1 MTSGNLFFK
10 LLMQDFR
17 KRIWCP
23 ICIFILDF
31 LMLEVVF
38 LLKAED
44 ILRYQKTYQ
53 YPVSYYL
60 SDIFFANNCIS
71 PMMIMTIVS
80 AIVCGISGYVYLHN
94 CAQLDFYH
102 SLPVKRGLLYCAHYV
117 AGVLYYIIP
126 LLIHVIIC
134 LAIGIGNNAF
144 SMHALGNALCYI
156 GTSLLVFLVVYSTCI
171 LAVMLTGNLILTI
184 LGAGILLTYSR
195 LLEILRDILFQ
206 DFFYTN
212 ISGRNQDFAAFSPL
226 HMILRL
232 FEHADPV
239 QMTEPFNYSVYFSYL
254 VLIGIAVLILS
265 ICGYLLYLVR
275 PTEAAG
281 KAVVFKASEPI
292 IKAGICI
299 PLSLYSGAFFENL
312 SPSMRSFGWFLFG
325 VGLGFILSALF
336 MEILFRMDIR
346 CAFHHCR
353 QLLFDGACI
362 ALIVAVFKT
371 DALGYNTYVPSDA
384 EIENC
389 SVSISGLMSVSSQR
403 PFGYENAEDYRLE
416 HMHISDNPSLIQ
428 LARKAAASGLRYT
441 DIEYYEGIEETEEY
455 QNILEKEASYTNI
468 SFAYHLKSGKSIY
481 RQYYINLKDEES
493 YALLEAVYNDIDY
506 KANSMP
512 LFATGWNTSY
522 DYVNCIGEYTT
533 GNISLNEE
541 KQTALLEAYQTEFM
555 DLNLDEIT
563 NTYPVASLEFVSN
576 EVTVN
581 QNTYYPSDSGYLVYP
596 SFVRTIELL
605 KEYGFDCREK
615 LSPESIDALTVTDYS
630 DILEDGSY
638 PHVTYTDPEQIA
650 AITGSMIQ
658 DILSYN
664 AFGMQN
670 NNYIIYLGE
679 NDMYPYYNSYM
690 TFKPRNGQL
699 PQFATHDLEEIVKQQ
714 NN

>member
-1 MTSGNLFFK
+1 
-10 LLMQDFR
+10 
-17 KRIWCP
+17 
-23 ICIFILDF
+23 
-31 LMLEVVF
+31 
-38 LLKAED
+38 
-44 ILRYQKTYQ
+44 
-53 YPVSYYL
+53 
-60 SDIFFANNCIS
+60 
-71 PMMIMTIVS
+71 MMIMTIVS

-94 CAQLDFYH
+94 RAQLDFYH

-134 LAIGIGNNAF
+134 LVIGIGNNAF
-144 SMHALGNALCYI
+144 SMHALGNALCYT

-212 ISGRNQDFAAFSPL
+212 ISGRNPDFAAFSPL

-232 FEHADPV
+232 FEHAVPV
-239 QMTEPFNYSVYFSYL
+239 QTTEPFNYSVYFSYL

-299 PLSLYSGAFFENL
+299 PLSLYSGVFFENL

-362 ALIVAVFKT
+362 ALIVVVFKT
-371 DALGYNTYVPSDA
+371 DAFGYNTYVPSDA

-389 SVSISGLMSVSSQR
+389 SVSISGLMSVSSQG
-403 PFGYENAEDYRLE
+403 PFGYENADDYRLD

-441 DIEYYEGIEETEEY
+441 DIEYYEGIEETQEY

-468 SFAYHLKSGKSIY
+468 SFAYHLKNGK
-481 RQYYINLKDEES
+481 
-493 YALLEAVYNDIDY
+493 V
-506 KANSMP
+506 
-512 LFATGWNTSY
+512 
-522 DYVNCIGEYTT
+522 
-533 GNISLNEE
+533 
-541 KQTALLEAYQTEFM
+541 
-555 DLNLDEIT
+555 
-563 NTYPVASLEFVSN
+563 
-576 EVTVN
+576 
-581 QNTYYPSDSGYLVYP
+581 
-596 SFVRTIELL
+596 
-605 KEYGFDCREK
+605 
-615 LSPESIDALTVTDYS
+615 
-630 DILEDGSY
+630 
-638 PHVTYTDPEQIA
+638 YTDN
-650 AITGSMIQ
+650 T
-658 DILSYN
+658 IL
-664 AFGMQN
+664 
-670 NNYIIYLGE
+670 I
-679 NDMYPYYNSYM
+679 
-690 TFKPRNGQL
+690 
-699 PQFATHDLEEIVKQQ
+699 
-714 NN
+714 

>member
-10 LLMQDFR
+10 LLAQDFR

-23 ICIFILDF
+23 LCIFILDF

-60 SDIFFANNCIS
+60 SDIFFANNSVS
-71 PMMIMTIVS
+71 PMLIMTIIS
-80 AIVCGISGYVYLHN
+80 AIICGISGFVYLHN
-94 CAQLDFYH
+94 RSQLDFYH
-102 SLPVKRGLLYCAHYV
+102 SLPVKRGLLYCAHYI
-117 AGVLYYIIP
+117 AGVIYYIIP
-126 LLIHVIIC
+126 LFLHVIIC
-134 LAIGIGNNAF
+134 LLIGIGKNAF

-156 GTSLLVFLVVYSTCI
+156 GTSFFIFLVVYSTCI

-195 LLEILRDILFQ
+195 LLEMLRDILYQ

-212 ISGRNQDFAAFSPL
+212 ISGRNPDFAAFSPL
-226 HMILRL
+226 HMIIRL
-232 FEHADPV
+232 FQHVTPSQTA
-239 QMTEPFNYSVYFSYL
+239 EPFDYSVYFSYL
-254 VLIGIAVLILS
+254 LLIGIAALILS
-265 ICGYLLYLVR
+265 IISYLLYLVR

-281 KAVVFKASEPI
+281 KAVVFKASEPV

-299 PLSLYSGAFFENL
+299 PLSLYSGIFFENL
-312 SPSMRSFGWFLFG
+312 SPSMHSFGWFLFG
-325 VGLGFILSALF
+325 IGLGFILSALF

-362 ALIVAVFKT
+362 ALIVAIFKT

-384 EIENC
+384 EIDNC
-389 SVSISGLMSVSSQR
+389 SVSISGLMSVSSQGS
-403 PFGYENAEDYRLE
+403 FGYENAEDYRLD
-416 HMHISDNPSLIQ
+416 HMHISDNPDLIL
-428 LARKAAASGLRYT
+428 LARKAAASGLHYT

-455 QNILEKEASYTNI
+455 QNILAKEASYNRI
-468 SFAYHLKSGKSIY
+468 SFGYHLKNGKSVY
-481 RQYYINLKDEES
+481 RQYYIDLKDEAS
-493 YALLEAVYNDIDY
+493 YTLLEKIYDDIDY

-512 LFATGWNTSY
+512 LFANGWSTSY
-522 DYVNCIGEYTT
+522 NYVNCTGEYTN
-533 GNISLNEE
+533 GSISLNEE
-541 KQTALLEAYQTEFM
+541 KQAALLEAYQTEFM

-605 KEYGFDCREK
+605 NEYGFDCKEK
-615 LSPESIDALTVTDYS
+615 LSMDSVNAITITDYS
-630 DILEDGSY
+630 SALDDGSY
-638 PHVTYTDPEQIA
+638 PHVTYADPEQIA
-650 AITGSMIQ
+650 AIADAMIQ
-658 DILSYN
+658 DTLAYN
-664 AFGMQN
+664 TFAMQN

-699 PQFATHDLEEIVKQQ
+699 PEFVIQDLEKIVKQQ
-714 NN
+714 NS